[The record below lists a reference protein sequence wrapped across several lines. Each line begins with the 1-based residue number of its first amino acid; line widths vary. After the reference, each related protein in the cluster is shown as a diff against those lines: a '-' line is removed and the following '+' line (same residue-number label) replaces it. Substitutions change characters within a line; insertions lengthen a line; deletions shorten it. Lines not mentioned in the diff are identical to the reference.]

1 MFLAYTTAL
10 STTYYVDAQNGNDNN
25 NGLASV
31 FQGGSSGPWKTI
43 GKVNGTTFA
52 PGDSILFKRGAV
64 WTDGPLEPRNGGA
77 PGGIITIQ
85 ETILGQPISFDLV
98 DPNNHNCVYFGAYG
112 TSTAKPKID
121 CQGEKG
127 IVIGHNYIIVE
138 GLHID
143 NGGNNMLWINRDGG
157 INWVNVKDVDVTN
170 CSSNAVRFNGGG
182 GNIWLKGLYVYD
194 YGTNGILMSG
204 SENNLLKHVLVEE
217 CWVENPVIQD
227 LEDAITCH
235 RLNNTY
241 DLEGYII
248 IRKNT
253 IRRSG
258 EDGIDVTSGTH
269 ILLDGNDIRY
279 SFSAGILLSKDW
291 VNTIEVRNNFLFSNS
306 YDQGNG
312 DLSIRVPNVWAYNN
326 VIAGN
331 GHNCLSFS
339 DTDNTKFWNNVIAP
353 MNRTGNL
360 VRFTENVGN
369 VELKNNIFDFSL
381 VDQEIH
387 IETPGPNIVFDNNCY
402 FGTSAGQSIYDNLSF
417 QEYRN
422 VNPLFEPNG
431 FWGDPQFINPGRTSP
446 DFFRLA
452 STSPCIDRGV
462 SVPVLLDFWGTPR
475 PQGAQIDI
483 GIYEQSALDCNP
495 DPNITTFPGDP
506 CDDGDPTT
514 INDMIDANCNCA
526 GTPTAC
532 TGFGD
537 ADGDGVCTNVDC
549 DDNDPNI
556 AYQPGDPCNDGNPN
570 TVGETI
576 QTDCSCGGGTPAPQ
590 TTLTCSRVNAS
601 ADDAEEHSSGYV
613 SLTSSDL
620 ELANDPGRG
629 NQQIGM
635 LFRGLNIPQGA
646 TIINAYIQFTSEDD
660 ANDNPCNLSFSGQ
673 ASDNPSEFNA
683 SYQNVSTRPR
693 TNATVNWAPEE
704 WLSTGAAGGA
714 QMSPNLSA
722 ILQEIV
728 NRGGYAP
735 ANPIVILVEGTG
747 RRVAE
752 SFDGSSSKAPELCV
766 EYTTSTMSFDCP
778 TLFANIGDL
787 CNDGNANT
795 INDMIDANCNC
806 VGTLVACPGVGDND
820 GDGICADVDCD
831 DNNPN
836 ITTVDMDG
844 DGLCADVD
852 CDDNNPNI
860 TTQPGQACNDGDNT
874 TINDVIDANCNC
886 VGTPTTC
893 TGIGDADGDGVC
905 ADVDCD
911 DNNPNITTQPGQ
923 ACNDGDNT
931 TINDVID
938 ANCNCVGTPTACT
951 GIGDADGDG
960 VCADVDCDDNN
971 PNITTQPGQAC
982 NDNDPTTINDVIDAN
997 CNCAGTPT
1005 DCTGIGDSDGDGV
1018 CDDVDCDIN
1027 NPNITT
1033 QPGQACNDN
1042 DPTTVNDQIDANC
1055 NCVGTPTAC
1064 TGIGDADGD
1073 GVCADVDCDD
1083 NNPNITT
1090 QPGQACNDNDPT
1102 TVNDQIDA
1110 NCNCVGTPTACTGI
1124 GDADGDGVCAD
1135 VDCDDNNPNI
1145 TTQPGQ
1151 ACNDNDPTTVNDQID
1166 ANCNCVGTP
1175 TACTGIGDAD
1185 GDGVCADVDCDDNN
1199 PNITTQPGQACND
1212 NDPTTVN
1219 DQIDANCN
1227 CVGTPTA
1234 CTGIGDA
1241 DGDGVCA
1248 DVDCDDNNPNITTQ
1262 PGQACSDGNPN
1273 TINDFIDEN
1282 CNCVGGTL
1290 IPCPGVGDN
1299 DGDGLCAD
1307 LDCDDNDPNV
1317 TTQPGDPCND
1327 GNPNTIGETI
1337 QADCSCG
1344 GGVTGMAPK
1353 LTCSQINSVRD
1364 DAEESPLGQ
1373 IRLASNDLELVNDS
1387 YAGNQVV
1394 GLRFNGLNI
1403 PRDAYIISAKLQ
1415 FTAESISNENPADL
1429 IIRGEASNDG
1439 ATFRG
1444 NSFHL
1449 SSRPRTNASVNWLP
1463 SEWTSSGASG
1473 FAQQSPDISPII
1485 QEIVNRGGFTSNSS
1499 VVLFIEGTGRRSAES
1514 FEGFASRAPKLC
1526 VEYLNAPPGFD
1537 CPVLQGNVGTP
1548 CDDGNPGTH
1557 NDVIDAN
1564 CNCTGTPT
1572 TCQGIGD
1579 VDGDG
1584 VCADT
1589 DCNDNDPNI
1598 THQPGDVCDDGDPN
1612 TIGETIQADCSC
1624 GGGVAAPSLSC
1635 AKVNSSSDDA
1645 EEGPAGQVNL
1655 SSEDL
1660 EMAASNSFG
1669 SQVAGMRFNGLNI
1682 PQGSRI
1688 LKASIQFTVEDTQNG
1703 NLCTLRVY
1711 GEDSDN
1717 ASTFTNA
1724 AQNISSRP
1732 VTEAL
1737 VEWMPSSWLTLGES
1751 GQAQESPDLS
1761 PILQEIVNR
1770 SGYTSASSIAI
1781 LIDGFG
1787 RRSAQSF
1794 DGSSSQA
1801 PELCVEY
1808 IAPATNARPGSPGLP
1823 AGGIQQDESGLQ
1835 LPASS
1840 GQELSSLSIYPNPAS
1855 GWLALSFNSTIECPA
1870 RVQAIDMSG
1879 KVVLLK
1885 EGPISQG
1892 ENEIRLEHL
1901 SLPDGI
1907 YVLQVIAGGT
1917 VQSEKFVIM
1926 KE

>member
-886 VGTPTTC
+886 VGTPT
-893 TGIGDADGDGVC
+893 
-905 ADVDCD
+905 
-911 DNNPNITTQPGQ
+911 
-923 ACNDGDNT
+923 
-931 TINDVID
+931 
-938 ANCNCVGTPTACT
+938 ACT

-1018 CDDVDCDIN
+1018 CDDVDCDI
-1027 NPNITT
+1027 
-1033 QPGQACNDN
+1033 
-1042 DPTTVNDQIDANC
+1042 
-1055 NCVGTPTAC
+1055 
-1064 TGIGDADGD
+1064 
-1073 GVCADVDCDD
+1073 
-1083 NNPNITT
+1083 
-1090 QPGQACNDNDPT
+1090 
-1102 TVNDQIDA
+1102 
-1110 NCNCVGTPTACTGI
+1110 
-1124 GDADGDGVCAD
+1124 
-1135 VDCDDNNPNI
+1135 
-1145 TTQPGQ
+1145 
-1151 ACNDNDPTTVNDQID
+1151 
-1166 ANCNCVGTP
+1166 
-1175 TACTGIGDAD
+1175 
-1185 GDGVCADVDCDDNN
+1185 NN